1 MPHSPD
7 RTYAQAQQPQQQQGQ
22 QGQQARPRPTSHIS
36 FPHTHHTHHRHRDVV
51 DESITTD
58 MLTSTN
64 THLNSGSGRD
74 PHTLSHPSIPS
85 PPLHHQTLHH
95 QGLHHHPTDLEHN
108 PYVDS
113 FPRTTGLSPY
123 GLSFPPNPTLSS
135 RITNTNT
142 NTSSGGHQQQRLNPP
157 NRRSSRA
164 IHPRQFAPQRTTKTT
179 QKLVLFPDEDQQNQ
193 NQNQQQQVQQQQ
205 QQQLQQLQQLQ
216 VQTRGWYDDQHVIQ
230 PPMTPTVVMDDE
242 EQVDGI
248 LTDRDREGGDEIN
261 NTNNNANKGQ
271 TEAEMLSK
279 EVRTQTRLPR
289 VTSYCVA
296 EGYKLRDLAKFLR
309 REQGVNPKMYDECLY
324 VWYDGSGVMKL
335 GAENMKAHR
344 NVDTPR
350 NVDTHDHNT
359 TNAGAMMTTVTTA
372 RSDIFIFDYGVIV
385 FWNLSQPAEHAYLS
399 LIQPFAIHMLPPTV
413 RESED
418 FHFQYSLNG
427 SQRIYNDMIT
437 LKSGNSL
444 MKLTISHGIGQSVKL
459 AYFEN
464 VMDGTI
470 EGCIDLP
477 RMMARF
483 GDIHMT
489 RRDVMKIVGKLFR
502 LRVDVNLISNVLDTP
517 ELFWSEPELEG
528 LYNAIRGYLE
538 ISQRAK
544 LLNSRVQ
551 IVSDL
556 LGTLTAHMNS
566 NEAAYIT
573 WIIIVLIVM
582 AVIVGAGEVWVKM
595 LRLKAGL
602 ED

>member
-7 RTYAQAQQPQQQQGQ
+7 RTYGTAQQSQQQAQQAQQQQGQ
-22 QGQQARPRPTSHIS
+22 QQQQQARPRPTSHIS
-36 FPHTHHTHHRHRDVV
+36 FPHTHHSHRHRDREIEETNNTNR
-51 DESITTD
+51 ESTT
-58 MLTSTN
+58 LTN
-64 THLNSGSGRD
+64 TLINSNINRD
-74 PHTLSHPSIPS
+74 PLTLSHPSIPS
-85 PPLHHQTLHH
+85 PPITLHQTLHQH
-95 QGLHHHPTDLEHN
+95 QPTDLEHN

-123 GLSFPPNPTLSS
+123 GLSFPPNPTLPS
-135 RITNTNT
+135 RTNN
-142 NTSSGGHQQQRLNPP
+142 NSGSGQTQTQTQQRLNQP

-179 QKLVLFPDEDQQNQ
+179 QKLVLFPDEDQQQLQQQQQQ
-193 NQNQQQQVQQQQ
+193 NQNQQQLQNQQ
-205 QQQLQQLQQLQ
+205 QQLQ
-216 VQTRGWYDDQHVIQ
+216 VQTRGWYDDTLTHQQ
-230 PPMTPTVVMDDE
+230 PPMTPTVVIDDDDQV
-242 EQVDGI
+242 QVDGL
-248 LTDRDREGGDEIN
+248 LTDLTRDREREEE
-261 NTNNNANKGQ
+261 TNKGQ

-324 VWYDGSGVMKL
+324 VWYEGGMKL
-335 GAENMKAHR
+335 GAENMKVHGDVHRNVDAHR
-344 NVDTPR
+344 NVD
-350 NVDTHDHNT
+350 DHNT
-359 TNAGAMMTTVTTA
+359 STIVTTTT

-385 FWNLSQPAEHAYLS
+385 FWNLSQPAEHAYLG
-399 LIQPFAIHMLPPTV
+399 LIQPFAIHILPPTV

-418 FHFQYSLNG
+418 FHFQYSSNG

-477 RMMARF
+477 RMMARY